1 MYLPYK
7 TPRPARLLAA
17 ALPLLLSACAGVSA
31 DGGVDAVASMT
42 RERLGQPVQL
52 GRPGARADVD
62 HDKIAAILKAPL
74 TPEAAVQLALL
85 NNAGLKASLAGLGV
99 SEADLVQAGRLRNPS
114 LTFTR
119 VAGGGHGEIDRGIG
133 FDVIG
138 LLTMPARQG
147 IEQRRFDEAKLAA
160 AAQAVRLA
168 LDTRRAYF
176 TAVAAAQTAQ
186 FMAQAKDAAEASAEL
201 ADGMA
206 RAGNW
211 SQLDQARQQLFHAET
226 IARAAH
232 AAEAALAARERLLR
246 LLGLGGDGGAQA
258 SALMLPER
266 LPDLP
271 AAFVE
276 REDIEAQA
284 MRQRLDVQLR
294 AREAEASAASLGLTK
309 ATRFVNVLEAGY
321 ANKGGAATGRQDGY
335 AISLELPLFD
345 WGQARTARAEAVYM
359 QAVAR
364 TAETAV
370 RARSEVRLAYAGYR
384 HDYELAR
391 HYQDTVLP
399 LRERISAEVL
409 LRYNGMLAS
418 IFDLLADAG
427 EQIDGV
433 NASIVAQRD
442 FWIAETDLQA
452 AVNGAD
458 TDN

>member
-1 MYLPYK
+1 
-7 TPRPARLLAA
+7 
-17 ALPLLLSACAGVSA
+17 
-31 DGGVDAVASMT
+31 
-42 RERLGQPVQL
+42 
-52 GRPGARADVD
+52 
-62 HDKIAAILKAPL
+62 
-74 TPEAAVQLALL
+74 
-85 NNAGLKASLAGLGV
+85 
-99 SEADLVQAGRLRNPS
+99 

-133 FDVIG
+133 FDVMG

-147 IEQRRFDEAKLAA
+147 IEQRRYDEAKLAA

-168 LDTRRAYF
+168 LDTRRAWF

-232 AAEAALAARERLLR
+232 AAEAALAAREHLVR
-246 LLGLGGDGGAQA
+246 LLGLGGDGAAQA
-258 SALMLPER
+258 SALTLPER

-284 MRQRLDVQLR
+284 MRQRLDVRLR

-335 AISLELPLFD
+335 EISLELPLFD

-384 HDYELAR
+384 HDHALAR

-418 IFDLLADAG
+418 IFDLLADAR

-433 NASIVAQRD
+433 NAAIVAQRD